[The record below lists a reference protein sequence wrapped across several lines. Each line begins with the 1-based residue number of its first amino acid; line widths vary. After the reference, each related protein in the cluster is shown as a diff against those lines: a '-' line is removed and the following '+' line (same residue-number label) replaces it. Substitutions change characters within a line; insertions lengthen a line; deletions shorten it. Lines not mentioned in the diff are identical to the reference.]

1 MPLHHLEHFL
11 IQPDNLE
18 ETAAWWCDVLGLEEG
33 PHPDFG
39 FPVKWLYIGDNDVVH
54 MTTGGDNVSDAR
66 KNYLGQQSE
75 AVHGSGVVDHIA
87 FRCTGLAETLA
98 HLRRKSVAVQKR
110 RVDDQALYQLF
121 LLDPNGVKVELNF
134 DADEVKEVD
143 PELLGEDL
151 KMARKDST

>member
-1 MPLHHLEHFL
+1 
-11 IQPDNLE
+11 
-18 ETAAWWCDVLGLEEG
+18 
-33 PHPDFG
+33 
-39 FPVKWLYIGDNDVVH
+39 
-54 MTTGGDNVSDAR
+54 MTTGGANVLDAR
-66 KNYLGQQSE
+66 KIYLGQQSE

-87 FRCTGLAETLA
+87 FRCTGLAETLT

-151 KMARKDST
+151 KMAGKDST

>member
-1 MPLHHLEHFL
+1 MPLHHLKHFL
-11 IQPDNLE
+11 TQPENLK
-18 ETAAWWCDVLGLEEG
+18 ETTAWWCDVLGLEEG
-33 PHPDFG
+33 SHPDFG

-54 MTTGGDNVSDAR
+54 MTTGGANVSDTR
-66 KNYLGQQSE
+66 KIYLGQQSE

-87 FRCTGLAETLA
+87 FRCTGLAETLT

-134 DADEVKEVD
+134 DADEVKGVD

-151 KMARKDST
+151 KMAGKDSN